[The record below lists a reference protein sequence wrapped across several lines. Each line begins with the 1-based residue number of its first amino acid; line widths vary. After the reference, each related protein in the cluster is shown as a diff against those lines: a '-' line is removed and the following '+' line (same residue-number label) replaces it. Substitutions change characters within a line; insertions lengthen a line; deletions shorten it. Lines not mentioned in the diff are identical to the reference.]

1 MVETQALR
9 VSGGRPHGV
18 DERLEI
24 RGLQLPGVE
33 RRHAPVLTV
42 RKEVVRRRAD
52 PHARSEQVL
61 PAPRVKAVG
70 GETDGYVGD
79 TCDLALGTRELPAH
93 VELRPL
99 INSDALCEP
108 GARLR

>member
-18 DERLEI
+18 DERLEM

-61 PAPRVKAVG
+61 PAPRVKAAG
-70 GETDGYVGD
+70 GETDGYAGGVRY
-79 TCDLALGTRELPAH
+79 LARGPRELPLA
-93 VELRPL
+93 VELRPRM
-99 INSDALCEP
+99 NTD
-108 GARLR
+108 